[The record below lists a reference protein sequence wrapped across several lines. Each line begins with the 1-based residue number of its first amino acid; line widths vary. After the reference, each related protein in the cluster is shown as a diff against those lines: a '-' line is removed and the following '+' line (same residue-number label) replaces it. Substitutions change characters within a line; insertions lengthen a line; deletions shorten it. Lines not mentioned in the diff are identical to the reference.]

1 MEPGEPVDDAGG
13 GVGADADLAAVGRD
27 GKDVRGAAQRGHGY
41 PAGVRAEG
49 YVLRKGRKDTHLKR
63 ILRTSIL

>member
-27 GKDVRGAAQRGHGY
+27 REDVRGAAQGGDGN
-41 PAGVRAEG
+41 PSGVGAE
-49 YVLRKGRKDTHLKR
+49 
-63 ILRTSIL
+63 